1 MQEEDRLVGMTEA
14 SRYLDIS
21 YLTLK
26 RYIDDG
32 VLPSHRTLG
41 GGKRP
46 GHRKVKLSVLKEARR
61 LMEAGQDAT
70 QVKEFFTSGEAANG

>member
-1 MQEEDRLVGMTEA
+1 MTEA

-70 QVKEFFTSGEAANG
+70 AVKAHFAEQEAANG